1 MSGAVAK
8 SYWCEHAWLGGDE
21 ADAGVLVSCDGARI
35 AAVEAGVGSPPAGA
49 ERLGGIVLP
58 GFANAHSHAF
68 HRVLRG
74 RGEAGGGSFWTWRE
88 LMYEVAAGLDPDRYL
103 RLARATF
110 AEMALAGFTA
120 VGEFHYLHH
129 GPGGEPYD
137 DRNEIGKALIEAAR
151 QVGIRITL
159 LDACYLHGGIGEPL
173 SAVQRRFSDGDA
185 EGWADRVGELSD
197 GPGVRIGAAI
207 HSVRAVDPDSAAAV
221 AAWARHGQR
230 PLHAHVSEQPAEN
243 EAARAAYGL
252 TPTAVLDR
260 AGALDR
266 NFTAVHA
273 THLDAADIAALGTS
287 ACCCCLCP
295 TTERHLADG
304 IGPARDLVAAG
315 TSIALGTDSHALI
328 DPFEEARAVEL
339 DERLASGERGRHGA
353 AALLGAAT
361 AGGHA
366 SIGWPEAGSIAPGAP
381 ADLVAVALDA
391 PRLAGAL
398 PETLLESVVFA
409 AAAGDVERVVSGGR
423 EIVRDGSHVAI
434 DVATDLRESIVGASA

>member
-1 MSGAVAK
+1 VSSPATK
-8 SYWCEHAWLGGDE
+8 RYWCEYAWLGGDE
-21 ADAGVLVSCDGARI
+21 AEAGVLVSCESERI

-88 LMYEVAAGLDPDRYL
+88 QMYEVAAGLDPDRYL

-129 GPGGEPYD
+129 GSGGEPYE
-137 DRNEIGKALIEAAR
+137 DRNETGRALIEAAR
-151 QVGIRITL
+151 QAGIRITL

-173 SAVQRRFSDGDA
+173 SALQRRFSDGDA
-185 EGWADRVGELSD
+185 ESWIDRVGELTD

-207 HSVRAVDPDSAAAV
+207 HSVRAVDPDAAAAV

-243 EAARAAYGL
+243 DAARAAYGR
-252 TPTAVLDR
+252 TPTAVLD
-260 AGALDR
+260 AAAALDR

-273 THLDAADIAALGTS
+273 THLDAADVAALGAS

-295 TTERHLADG
+295 TTERDLADG

-315 TSIALGTDSHALI
+315 ASIALGTDSHALI

-353 AALLGAAT
+353 ASLLGAAT
-361 AGGHA
+361 VGGHE
-366 SIGWPEAGSIAPGAP
+366 SIGWPEAGSIATGAP
-381 ADLVAVALDA
+381 ADLVAVSLDG
-391 PRLAGAL
+391 PRLAGAR

-423 EIVRDGSHVAI
+423 DIVRDGSHVAI
-434 DVATDLRESIVGASA
+434 DVASELRESIAGASP